1 MAKNN
6 SKVNSYIR
14 LLKYVKPYG
23 KLLILSVICMILV
36 SASNLYVPWIIKD
49 VIDKVLEEKDMT
61 MLYVIIASIIVVMFI
76 RGSTTFA
83 HRYLMGYIGQSVI
96 RDLRN
101 KLYDHLQ
108 NLPIAYFDK
117 RRTGEI
123 MSNLTNDISALQNA
137 MTTDFIML
145 VQEGAIFIGSFAAMI
160 YLQWK
165 LTVLCLVIVPV
176 VSVTIKFFGK
186 KLHSSGRSVQE
197 KLADVTS
204 ILQET
209 ISGVRIIRSFNRT
222 GYETGRFDKVN
233 QSNFKATVKAIRQQ
247 SQLTPVVEFLAA
259 LAIAVIIWYGGVSV
273 IDGLMTAGEL
283 IAFLIYA
290 INLANPIKRIA
301 ESFGNIQKS
310 LAAADRVFAI
320 LDVPEEDYDHSHEKE
335 LVVTSGRVEAKHVKF
350 EYEKDNPVL
359 TDLNFVANPGETIA
373 IVGPSGAGKS
383 TIANLLPRFY
393 EITGGE
399 IDIDGMNIR
408 DASLGSLRDQ
418 IGLVPQDTLLFN
430 TSIRENVLYGR
441 LDATDEEVWEAIR
454 SANAEKFI
462 KALPYGIE
470 TKVGDRGLVLSGGQR
485 QRIAIARAI
494 LKNPK
499 ILILDEA
506 TSALDT
512 ESEKIVQDALDKL
525 MVGRT
530 SFVIAHR
537 LSTIK
542 NADQILVLNNGVIA
556 ERGTHDELMAKGG
569 LYYDLYTMSSQVNE
583 ETEEESSSEKKE
595 K

>member
-1 MAKNN
+1 MAKNK

-83 HRYLMGYIGQSVI
+83 HRYLMGFIGQSVI

-101 KLYDHLQ
+101 KLYEHLQ

-204 ILQET
+204 MLQET

-222 GYETGRFDKVN
+222 EYETERFGKVN
-233 QSNFKATVKAIRQQ
+233 QSNFKATVKSIRQQ
-247 SQLTPVVEFLAA
+247 SQMTPIVEFLAA

-320 LDVPEEDYDHSHEKE
+320 LDEPEEDYDHSHEKE
-335 LVVTSGRVEAKHVKF
+335 LIVISGRVEAKHVKF

-399 IDIDGMNIR
+399 IDIDGMDIR
-408 DASLGSLRDQ
+408 EASLGSLRDQ

-430 TSIRENVLYGR
+430 TSIKENVLYGR

-462 KALPYGIE
+462 KALPHGIE

-556 ERGTHDELMAKGG
+556 EKGNHEELMAKGG

-583 ETEEESSSEKKE
+583 EESEDSSEKK
-595 K
+595 

>member
-1 MAKNN
+1 MENKR
-6 SKVNSYIR
+6 SKLNSYKR
-14 LLKYVKPYG
+14 LLKYLKPYL
-23 KLLILSVICMILV
+23 KRLFASILCMIAV
-36 SASNLYVPWIIKD
+36 SATNLYVPWIIKD
-49 VIDKVLEEKDMT
+49 VIDQVLADKDLT
-61 MLYVIIASIIVVMFI
+61 MLYIIIFSIIVVFFI
-76 RGSTTFA
+76 RGATTYA

-108 NLPIAYFDK
+108 KLPIAYFDR

-123 MSNLTNDISALQNA
+123 MSNLTNDINALQTA

-145 VQEGAIFIGSFAAMI
+145 VQESAIFIGSFAAMI

-165 LTVLCLVIVPV
+165 LTILCLIIVPL

-186 KLHSSGRSVQE
+186 KLHSSGRNVQE
-197 KLADVTS
+197 RLADVTAM
-204 ILQET
+204 LQET
-209 ISGVRIIRSFNRT
+209 IAGVRIIRSFNRT
-222 GYETGRFDKVN
+222 DYETKRFNDVN
-233 QSNFKATVKAIRQQ
+233 QSNFRATVRSIRQQ

-259 LAIAVIIWYGGVSV
+259 LAITVIIWYGGVSV
-273 IDGLMTAGEL
+273 IDGIMTAGEL

-301 ESFGNIQKS
+301 DSYGNIQKS
-310 LAAADRVFAI
+310 LAAADRVFDI
-320 LDVPEEDYDHSHEKE
+320 LDVEEENQDHGDEEE
-335 LVVTSGRVEAKHVKF
+335 LVVKEGRVTVSHVQF
-350 EYEKDNPVL
+350 AYEKDHPVL
-359 TDLNFVANPGETIA
+359 TDLTFEANPGETIA

-393 EITGGE
+393 EIDGGE
-399 IDIDGMNIR
+399 IAIDGVNIQK
-408 DASLGSLRDQ
+408 ATLGSLRDQ

-430 TSIRENVLYGR
+430 ISIKDNVLYGR
-441 LDATDEEVWEAIR
+441 LDASDEEVWAAIR
-454 SANAEKFI
+454 AANAEKFI
-462 KALPYGIE
+462 KKLPNGID

-512 ESEKIVQDALDKL
+512 ESEKIVQDALDHL
-525 MVGRT
+525 MIGRT

-542 NADQILVLNNGVIA
+542 NADQILVLNNGVI
-556 ERGTHDELMAKGG
+556 EEKGTHNELMEKGG
-569 LYYDLYTMSSQVNE
+569 LYYDLYTMSMKVD
-583 ETEEESSSEKKE
+583 EEEKE
-595 K
+595 A

>member
-1 MAKNN
+1 MAKNK

-83 HRYLMGYIGQSVI
+83 HRYLMGFIGQSVI

-101 KLYDHLQ
+101 KLYEHLQ

-176 VSVTIKFFGK
+176 VSVTIKFFGR

-204 ILQET
+204 MLQET

-222 GYETGRFDKVN
+222 EYETERFGKVN
-233 QSNFKATVKAIRQQ
+233 QSNFKATVKSIRQQ
-247 SQLTPVVEFLAA
+247 SQMTPIVEFLAA

-320 LDVPEEDYDHSHEKE
+320 LDEPEEDYDHSHEKE
-335 LVVTSGRVEAKHVKF
+335 LIVISGRVEAKHVKF

-399 IDIDGMNIR
+399 IDIDGMDIR
-408 DASLGSLRDQ
+408 EASLGSLRDQ

-430 TSIRENVLYGR
+430 TSIKENVLYGR

-462 KALPYGIE
+462 KALPHGIE

-556 ERGTHDELMAKGG
+556 EKGNHEELMAKGG

-583 ETEEESSSEKKE
+583 EESEDSSEKK
-595 K
+595 